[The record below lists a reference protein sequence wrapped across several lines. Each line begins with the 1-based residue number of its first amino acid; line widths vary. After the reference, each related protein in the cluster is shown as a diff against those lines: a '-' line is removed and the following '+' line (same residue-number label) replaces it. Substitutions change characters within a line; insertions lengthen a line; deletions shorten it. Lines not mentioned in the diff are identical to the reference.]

1 MENSMTMNPPIS
13 TLPLPVQTPPPKVAA
28 QTTTTTKPF
37 VEPTIEYRKFSIPEY
52 HRLTE
57 IGFFNEDDN
66 IELLEGYL
74 VHKMA
79 KNPPHE
85 STVARLNKILV
96 RLLPEDWQLRN
107 QSSATVNDSE
117 PEPDFSIVRGD
128 DHAFDLRH
136 PEPADVAFLIEVA
149 DSSVPRD
156 RGLKQRIYARAGV
169 PEYWI
174 VNLVER
180 QIEVYTD
187 PTGPV
192 SEPVYRIRKD
202 YLPGSSVP
210 VVLEGNTIGS
220 MPVEM
225 VLP

>member
-1 MENSMTMNPPIS
+1 MTMNPPSIS
-13 TLPLPVQTPPPKVAA
+13 TLPAPAHTPVPRGSAPSTSNAPP
-28 QTTTTTKPF
+28 Q
-37 VEPTIEYRKFSIPEY
+37 IEYRKFTVDEY
-52 HRLTE
+52 HKLTE
-57 IGFFNEDDN
+57 IGFFDEDDN
-66 IELLEGYL
+66 VELLEGYL

-85 STVARLNKILV
+85 STNDRLMRILI
-96 RLLPEDWQLRN
+96 RMLPDEWQLRN
-107 QSSATVNDSE
+107 QGSATINDSE
-117 PEPDFSIVRGD
+117 PEPDFIVMKGD
-128 DHAFDLRH
+128 SRTYSTRH
-136 PEPADVAFLIEVA
+136 PEPADIAFLIEVA
-149 DSSVPRD
+149 DSSVHRD
-156 RGLKQRIYARAGV
+156 RSWKQRIYARAGV

-180 QIEVYTD
+180 QIEVYSD

-210 VVLEGNTIGS
+210 VVLEGNPIG
-220 MPVEM
+220 MIAVDA

>member
-1 MENSMTMNPPIS
+1 MTMNPPLP
-13 TLPLPVQTPPPKVAA
+13 TLPVPAQTPRPRGAA
-28 QTTTTTKPF
+28 YPATIYNPQ
-37 VEPTIEYRKFSIPEY
+37 VEPPTEYRKFSIEEY

-57 IGFFNEDDN
+57 IGFFDEDDN

-85 STVARLNKILV
+85 STNDRLIRTLARM
-96 RLLPEDWQLRN
+96 LPDDWQLRN
-107 QSSATVNDSE
+107 QGSATINDSE
-117 PEPDFSIVRGD
+117 PEPDFVIMKGD
-128 DHAFDLRH
+128 DNTYSNRH
-136 PEPADVAFLIEVA
+136 PEPADIAFLIEVA

-156 RGLKQRIYARAGV
+156 RGWKQRIYARAGV
-169 PEYWI
+169 QEYWI

-210 VVLEGNTIGS
+210 VVLEGNVIGS
-220 MPVEM
+220 IPVDK